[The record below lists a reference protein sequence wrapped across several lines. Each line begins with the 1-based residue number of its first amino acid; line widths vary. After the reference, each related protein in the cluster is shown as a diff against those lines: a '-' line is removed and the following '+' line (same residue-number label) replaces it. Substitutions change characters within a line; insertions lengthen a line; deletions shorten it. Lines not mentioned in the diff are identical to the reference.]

1 MIFQEAEILN
11 TAILTGKTVAVPVKV
26 ISVEEDGT
34 VQGLSDSV
42 ECRSADEDVVK
53 ASGQLLSAAE
63 THSYRVR
70 VVIAGWICRAPPILS
85 FLPLKSGVSPSP
97 KPKRKKTPL

>member
-1 MIFQEAEILN
+1 MCLIFQEAEILN

-53 ASGQLLSAAE
+53 ASGQSLSAAE
-63 THSYRVR
+63 THS
-70 VVIAGWICRAPPILS
+70 CM
-85 FLPLKSGVSPSP
+85 GVGGHLQLGASHSDFPA
-97 KPKRKKTPL
+97 T

>member
-1 MIFQEAEILN
+1 MDAVWKPDAQADESKEAEILN

-42 ECRSADEDVVK
+42 ECRIGKQQDSELGFLGSLD
-53 ASGQLLSAAE
+53 GTRTGLRLQLSN
-63 THSYRVR
+63 S
-70 VVIAGWICRAPPILS
+70 PP
-85 FLPLKSGVSPSP
+85 FLDWKVSIGSDFIF
-97 KPKRKKTPL
+97 R

>member
-1 MIFQEAEILN
+1 MCFIFQEAEILN

-53 ASGQLLSAAE
+53 ASGQSLSAAE
-63 THSYRVR
+63 THS
-70 VVIAGWICRAPPILS
+70 CM
-85 FLPLKSGVSPSP
+85 GVGGSLQLDLQGASHSEFPA
-97 KPKRKKTPL
+97 T